1 MVSID
6 RNSRRA
12 LITAILLLAAC
23 LIGTAAILPWDY
35 ELSRGIR
42 SVRIPGDFRKFIV
55 LTEIFAHS
63 MGCTLILGTLFW
75 IDDRNRPKLLHASGF
90 VLLCGLLSNAL
101 KYIIPRKRP
110 YVYDGTDCGG
120 LTSSWDTWGVPF
132 TESWFNE
139 TIRSFPSGHTAT
151 AVAMAIA
158 LSYVYPKGKALF
170 FFMAFLAS
178 LQRIIAGAHYTSDVL
193 ASICLTVV
201 LAFLWVRLTRE
212 PKSRDA

>member
-1 MVSID
+1 VVSID
-6 RNSRRA
+6 RSSRRS
-12 LITAILLLAAC
+12 LITATLLLAAC

-35 ELSRGIR
+35 ELSHGIR

-63 MGCTLILGTLFW
+63 MGCTLILGTLLW
-75 IDDRNRPKLLHASGF
+75 IDDRNRPKLLYGTGF
-90 VLLCGLLSNAL
+90 VLLCGLSSNAL

-110 YVYDGTDCGG
+110 YVYDNSDCAS
-120 LTSSWDTWGVPF
+120 LTSSWDTWGAPF
-132 TESWFNE
+132 TESWFDE
-139 TIRSFPSGHTAT
+139 TLRSFPSGHTAT

-178 LQRIIAGAHYTSDVL
+178 LQRILAGAHYTSDVL
-193 ASICLTVV
+193 ASICLTIV
-201 LAFLWVRLTRE
+201 LALLWARVTRE
-212 PKSRDA
+212 LRLRGA